1 MAQPT
6 TITVTYISAPPS
18 TTSTVT
24 VPLLSA
30 GGTQT
35 DDTLAF
41 MNIVRAGGIRF
52 TDANGVLSFVPVQQ
66 IVKVTV
72 Q

>member
-1 MAQPT
+1 MAPT
-6 TITVTYISAPPS
+6 TITVTYISTPPS

-24 VPLLSA
+24 LPLPSA

-41 MNIVRAGGIRF
+41 LNIVRVGGIRF
-52 TDANGVLSFVPVQQ
+52 IDGNGVLNFVPVQQ
-66 IVKVTV
+66 IVKVTA